1 MLDALLA
8 IATLATGISSDKKT
22 REATKETNAAELA
35 QREQIRKDIIKYGDR
50 AVDAIGPG
58 YDFAR
63 NILREQQKTI
73 PSYLQQTSLPQFEL
87 IDKSSLAG
95 QQVALGG
102 LMAQN
107 QAILGVPID
116 YSALQPRSL
125 DFDYRGAVAESALTP
140 IDLSAIENGMALQG
154 EKVPVNDWSVFT
166 KNPPTGPV
174 DPTEIR
180 PPDPIWSKSLT
191 PEQLVSLTPYQREL
205 VQQFNMVGDIMSGAA
220 SGSFR

>member
-8 IATLATGISSDKKT
+8 AATLATSVLGDKKN

-35 QREQIRKDIIKYGDR
+35 QREKTRQDIIKYGDR
-50 AVDAIGPG
+50 AIEAIGPG

-73 PSYLQQTSLPQFEL
+73 PSYLQQASLPQFEL

-107 QAILGVPID
+107 QAILGRPID

-125 DFDYRGAVAESALTP
+125 DFDYRGAIAESAPTP

-154 EKVPVNDWSVFT
+154 EKVPVNDWSIL
-166 KNPPTGPV
+166 
-174 DPTEIR
+174 TENLQ
-180 PPDPIWSKSLT
+180 PDQSWSRNLT
-191 PEQLVSLTPYQREL
+191 PEQLASLTPYQRG
-205 VQQFNMVGDIMSGAA
+205 VIQQFNLVGDIMSDAA

>member
-1 MLDALLA
+1 MLDLLLA
-8 IATLATGISSDKKT
+8 AATLATGIGSDKKN

-35 QREQIRKDIIKYGDR
+35 QREQIRQDIIKYGDR
-50 AVDAIGPG
+50 AIDAIGPG

-107 QAILGVPID
+107 QAILGAPID

-125 DFDYRGAVAESALTP
+125 DFDYRGAVAESAPTP
-140 IDLSAIENGMALQG
+140 IDLSAIENAMALQG
-154 EKVPVNDWSVFT
+154 EKVREKAPVNDWSIL
-166 KNPPTGPV
+166 
-174 DPTEIR
+174 TENLQ
-180 PPDPIWSKSLT
+180 PGQSWSRNLT
-191 PEQLVSLTPYQREL
+191 PEQLASLTPYQRG
-205 VQQFNMVGDIMSGAA
+205 VIQQFNLVGDIMSDAA

>member
-1 MLDALLA
+1 MIDALLA
-8 IATLATGISSDKKT
+8 AATLATSVWSDKKN

-35 QREQIRKDIIKYGDR
+35 QREQTRQDIIKYGDR
-50 AVDAIGPG
+50 AIDAIGPA
-58 YDFAR
+58 YDIAR

-73 PSYLQQTSLPQFEL
+73 PSYLQQASLPQFEL

-107 QAILGVPID
+107 QAILGAPID

-140 IDLSAIENGMALQG
+140 IDLSAIENAMALQG
-154 EKVPVNDWSVFT
+154 EKVPVNDWSIL
-166 KNPPTGPV
+166 
-174 DPTEIR
+174 TENLQ
-180 PPDPIWSKSLT
+180 PGQSWSRNLT
-191 PEQLVSLTPYQREL
+191 PEQLASLTPYQRG
-205 VQQFNMVGDIMSGAA
+205 VIQQFNMVGDIMSGAA

>member
-107 QAILGVPID
+107 QAILGAPID

-125 DFDYRGAVAESALTP
+125 DFDYRGAIAESAPTP

-154 EKVPVNDWSVFT
+154 EKVPVNDWSIL
-166 KNPPTGPV
+166 
-174 DPTEIR
+174 TENLQ
-180 PPDPIWSKSLT
+180 PDQSWSRNLT
-191 PEQLVSLTPYQREL
+191 PEQLASLTPYQRG
-205 VQQFNMVGDIMSGAA
+205 VIQQFNLVGDIMSDAA

>member
-107 QAILGVPID
+107 QAILGRPID

-125 DFDYRGAVAESALTP
+125 DFDYRGAIAESAPTP

-154 EKVPVNDWSVFT
+154 EKVPVNDWSIL
-166 KNPPTGPV
+166 
-174 DPTEIR
+174 TENLQ
-180 PPDPIWSKSLT
+180 PDQSWSRNLT
-191 PEQLVSLTPYQREL
+191 PEQLASLTPYQRG
-205 VQQFNMVGDIMSGAA
+205 VIQQFNLVGDIMSDAA

>member
-8 IATLATGISSDKKT
+8 AATLATSVLGDKKN

-35 QREQIRKDIIKYGDR
+35 QREQTRQDIIRYGDR
-50 AVDAIGPG
+50 AIEAIGPA
-58 YDFAR
+58 YDIAR

-73 PSYLQQTSLPQFEL
+73 PSYLQQASLPQFEL

-107 QAILGVPID
+107 QAILGRPID

-125 DFDYRGAVAESALTP
+125 DFDYRGAIAESAPTP

-154 EKVPVNDWSVFT
+154 EKVPVNDWSIL
-166 KNPPTGPV
+166 
-174 DPTEIR
+174 TENLQ
-180 PPDPIWSKSLT
+180 PDQSWSRNLT
-191 PEQLVSLTPYQREL
+191 PEQLASLTPYQRG
-205 VQQFNMVGDIMSGAA
+205 VIQQFNLVGDIMSDAA